1 MEAEK
6 GMSRGDAL
14 NGLGAAAL
22 VAPWVLLGS
31 AGVRAADDT
40 QTFKDN
46 KYPVRSLTR
55 TQLMQ
60 GMRTEETD
68 GERS

>member
-14 NGLGAAAL
+14 KGLGAAAL

-46 KYPVRSLTR
+46 KYPVRPL
-55 TQLMQ
+55 
-60 GMRTEETD
+60 
-68 GERS
+68 